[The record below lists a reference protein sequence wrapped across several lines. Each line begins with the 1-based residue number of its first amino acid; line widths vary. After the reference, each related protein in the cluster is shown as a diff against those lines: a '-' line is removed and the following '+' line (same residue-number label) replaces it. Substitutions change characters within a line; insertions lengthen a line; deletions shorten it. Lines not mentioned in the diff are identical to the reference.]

1 MNEDIV
7 KGNWKQLSGKIK
19 QKWAKLTDYDLM
31 KAEGS
36 KDYLLGKLQE
46 YYGLAKDKV
55 EQGLQELGYQGQG
68 TAPAA
73 PTASLSASLTVG
85 TGHSSAHKNGG

>member
-1 MNEDIV
+1 VIEMNEDIV

-19 QKWAKLTDYDLM
+19 QKWAKLTDDDLL

-73 PTASLSASLTVG
+73 PAAPLIVG
-85 TGHSSAHKNGG
+85 TGHGSPHKNGG